1 MSVVFTTTVEEKL
14 ILLVDEEPC
23 LFAKK
28 DPQFK
33 NNNLKEKKWEKIA
46 TNFENDTFT
55 AESLKK
61 HWQKLRSQF
70 SGFLRRLKN
79 PSGKGAGNR
88 PFFRHEKSMRFLK
101 DEIEP
106 EETTFSNVD
115 DDVTA
120 GDGVQTTSSE
130 VVEIEELLDVEGRQ
144 TTTIVP
150 RYQELSTSRSHTKF
164 GMKRKV
170 DQFDKELLAILKT
183 EEDEFELYAKS
194 LAPKLR
200 IISEKGRKLFLELQ
214 HDINNLIH
222 NAEMKCL
229 E

>member
-14 ILLVDEEPC
+14 ILLV
-23 LFAKK
+23 
-28 DPQFK
+28 
-33 NNNLKEKKWEKIA
+33 
-46 TNFENDTFT
+46 

-88 PFFRHEKSMRFLK
+88 PFFRHEKSMR
-101 DEIEP
+101 
-106 EETTFSNVD
+106 TFSNVD

-120 GDGVQTTSSE
+120 GDVVQTTSSE

-144 TTTIVP
+144 TTTLVP
-150 RYQELSTSRSHTKF
+150 RYQDLSTSRSHTKF